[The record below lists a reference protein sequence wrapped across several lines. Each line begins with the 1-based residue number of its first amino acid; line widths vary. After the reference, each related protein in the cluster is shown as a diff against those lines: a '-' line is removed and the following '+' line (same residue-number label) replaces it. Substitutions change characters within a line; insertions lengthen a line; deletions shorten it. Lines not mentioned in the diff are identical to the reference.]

1 MLLDDTTTPFPTP
14 GPVTDPI
21 NPTTYY
27 FLGAGAT
34 SCIMITNLLLAFT
47 AVSLNLVVITF
58 YWRKLNKTVPFM
70 YFILGVSDL
79 CTGIST
85 LLHFFTFLIFLIVQA
100 EESPPLL
107 WVAVISY
114 FCTIIFFRLS
124 AFVSLLFSVIR
135 TMNIISP
142 FTRIKKRVVMI
153 CILCYTGIWISVF
166 LVELVLFSTQNSHSS
181 VDFFKNTFYEP
192 GLLKSIQHESTGKT
206 LQSSN
211 LFIWALFLT
220 VIPITLPAV
229 IAVVLT
235 GFQVFY
241 LVRTD
246 GQSAT
251 EKSGARKNRQVEITI
266 IMITLL
272 FSVCSSFVLLQPIYW
287 ADRINS
293 PIEKLDAR
301 DQYLLFYIFGYV
313 PMFVNA
319 ALNPAILIL
328 RGENLRRYFK
338 SLLGTRDQ
346 TQSVVIGN
354 RAARP
359 QVTFRSGIEETAN

>member
-58 YWRKLNKTVPFM
+58 YWRKLKKTVPFM

-142 FTRIKKRVVMI
+142 FTRIKKRVVMV
-153 CILCYTGIWISVF
+153 CILCYIGIWISVF
-166 LVELVLFSTQNSHSS
+166 LVELVLFSTQNSQSS
-181 VDFFKNTFYEP
+181 VDFFKQTFYEP
-192 GLLKSIQHESTGKT
+192 GLLKSIQHESTGKA
-206 LQSSN
+206 LQSRDM
-211 LFIWALFLT
+211 FIWALFLT
-220 VIPITLPAV
+220 IIPITLPAV

-272 FSVCSSFVLLQPIYW
+272 FFVCSSFVLLQPIYW

-338 SLLGTRDQ
+338 GLLGTRDQ